1 MGFAEVVL
9 FIKSLPEMVKVLGEI
24 HSTLKQLRQESI
36 DRELEKIKSEVAETL
51 KQIEGAKTNED
62 RKRLSMEL
70 ALRMSK

>member
-1 MGFAEVVL
+1 MGFAEFVAFVRA
-9 FIKSLPEMVKVLGEI
+9 FPELVKVMGEVV
-24 HSTLKQLRQESI
+24 STLQQLKQDSIDKQLENYRA
-36 DRELEKIKSEVAETL
+36 DVAATL